1 MFLAASKCCRTKLFE
16 IKQQHE
22 LCVRQKFSISGRYN
36 KYQATFPAHTPLFSP
51 PLSVIASG
59 SIAAYVLW
67 VCEYSALCL
76 LLCFPFYLPCLP
88 KVSSQYSLWVHDP
101 LSLLP
106 PAFDNPL
113 SDLVCVCV
121 CLGRIS
127 MLHTFCCR
135 QPIPAALLLM
145 HCPGKAE
152 QVYLNCKTCSFS
164 RCRSV
169 EKACRGRKLR
179 EGAANFSKSY
189 RNTKNVEHV
198 WGKGSRET
206 HGEAGRREGKS
217 VQGLEGELTN
227 KHIYEYLP
235 ENVSDGQQ
243 T

>member
-1 MFLAASKCCRTKLFE
+1 MLLAASKCCRTKLFE

-36 KYQATFPAHTPLFSP
+36 KYQATFPTHTNPSTPAHI

-76 LLCFPFYLPCLP
+76 FPCSPLCRA
-88 KVSSQYSLWVHDP
+88 KVSSQMPIQFVSPWSSFPSPSCLEQTPLW
-101 LSLLP
+101 LG
-106 PAFDNPL
+106 
-113 SDLVCVCV
+113 VCVWM

-127 MLHTFCCR
+127 MLHTFCCP

-164 RCRSV
+164 RCRG
-169 EKACRGRKLR
+169 EKG
-179 EGAANFSKSY
+179 
-189 RNTKNVEHV
+189 
-198 WGKGSRET
+198 
-206 HGEAGRREGKS
+206 
-217 VQGLEGELTN
+217 VQGQEIEG
-227 KHIYEYLP
+227 
-235 ENVSDGQQ
+235 GCC
-243 T
+243 